1 MVSVVDIPIELRHRI
16 ETFKL
21 RIALEWWQ
29 VFEGRANKAVLKRLH
44 ELQLV
49 FNNGSAENDP
59 WSETGDA
66 GESTATSTHPRKDA
80 LRVYVE
86 FIRPGFCLYRRYC
99 PCELSILGRIRVG
112 DDLN

>member
-1 MVSVVDIPIELRHRI
+1 MVSVVDVPIELRHRI

-21 RIALEWWQ
+21 RIALQWWQ
-29 VFEGRANKAVLKRLH
+29 VFDGRPNKTVLKRLH

-49 FNNGSAENDP
+49 LNNSTVEC
-59 WSETGDA
+59 DA
-66 GESTATSTHPRKDA
+66 GLKGFDADERTATSTFPRKDA
-80 LRVYVE
+80 LSVYVE
-86 FIRPGFCLYRRYC
+86 FIRSGFCLYRRYC

>member
-1 MVSVVDIPIELRHRI
+1 MVSVVDVPIELRHRI

-21 RIALEWWQ
+21 RIALQWWQ
-29 VFEGRANKAVLKRLH
+29 VFDSRPNKTVLKRLH

-49 FNNGSAENDP
+49 LNNRTAESNPRCKGS
-59 WSETGDA
+59 DA
-66 GESTATSTHPRKDA
+66 GERTATSTSSREEA
-80 LRVYVE
+80 LGVYVE
-86 FIRPGFCLYRRYC
+86 FIRSGFCLYRRYC